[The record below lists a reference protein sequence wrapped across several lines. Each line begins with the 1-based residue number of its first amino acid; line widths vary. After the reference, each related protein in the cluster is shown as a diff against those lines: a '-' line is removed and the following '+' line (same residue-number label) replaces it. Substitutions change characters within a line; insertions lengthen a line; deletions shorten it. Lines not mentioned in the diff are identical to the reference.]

1 MLNNQLRSFAVLLAP
16 LCMVS
21 VPAFAT
27 NGYFTHGVGTHSK
40 SMAGAGD
47 AMPRMAI
54 DIANNPAAGILIGDQ
69 LDLGLAIFSPR
80 RSYET
85 TASQLNGQ
93 FGSFSLNTAGE
104 VDSDNEWFPIPYIA
118 KNWKLD
124 ERQAVTVAF
133 YGRGGMNTDYTAG
146 SATFDPDGPGPA
158 PVSEFPGVYGGG
170 ITGVN
175 LNQAFLEVSYSF
187 MATDNIAIGIAPIVA
202 YQVFSAEGLGSFA
215 PYTRT
220 FAASGGTEFPQY
232 LTNNGTDNSFGYGLK
247 AGVTWRPM
255 DSISLFAAYQTE
267 MAMDEFDEYRD
278 LFAEQ
283 GGFDIPANA
292 RVGVS
297 FLATDNVKL
306 HFDIEYI
313 DYSGVASVGN
323 PLTNVG
329 GCPSAGLGGT
339 DIESCLGGDRG
350 FGFGWDDVTVYQFGA
365 EWVPQ
370 SLDGITLRAGYNYG
384 AQPISADNAAINIL
398 APATVEQHFTFGICK
413 ERDNGDHM
421 SLAFMYAPAEE
432 VTGPNLFDPTQTV
445 TFGMDQF
452 EIEFAYSFK

>member
-1 MLNNQLRSFAVLLAP
+1 MKQRNAIAMAVGLLAIGA
-16 LCMVS
+16 M
-21 VPAFAT
+21 PAAAT

-54 DIANNPAAGILIGDQ
+54 DIANNPAAGVLIGDQ
-69 LDLGLAIFSPR
+69 MDLGLAIFSPR

-85 TASQLNGQ
+85 SASQLNGQ
-93 FGSFSLNTAGE
+93 FGAFSLNTPGE
-104 VDSDNEWFPIPYIA
+104 VDSDNEYFPIPYIA
-118 KNWKLD
+118 KNWKLAED
-124 ERQAVTVAF
+124 RAVTVAF
-133 YGRGGMNTDYTAG
+133 YGRGGMNTDYTSG

-158 PVSEFPGVYGGG
+158 PAMEFPGVYGGG
-170 ITGVN
+170 TTGVN

-187 MATDNIAIGIAPIVA
+187 MATDNIAIGISPIFA
-202 YQVFSAEGLGSFA
+202 YQLFSAEGLGSFA

-220 FAASGGTEFPQY
+220 FAASGGTAFPQN
-232 LTNNGTDNSFGYGLK
+232 LTNKGADDSFGYGLK
-247 AGVTWRPM
+247 AGITWRPV
-255 DSISLFAAYQTE
+255 DKVSLFAAYQTK
-267 MAMDEFDEYRD
+267 MDMGEFSEYSD

-283 GGFDIPANA
+283 GGFDIPANG
-292 RVGVS
+292 RLGVS
-297 FLATDNVKL
+297 FLATDRLKL
-306 HFDIEYI
+306 HFDVEFI

-323 PLTNVG
+323 SLTNVG
-329 GCPSAGLGGT
+329 GCPSAGLGGA

-350 FGFGWDDVTVYQFGA
+350 FGFGWDDVTIYQFGA
-365 EWVPQ
+365 EWVPEGM
-370 SLDGITLRAGYNYG
+370 DGITLRAGYNYG
-384 AQPISADNAAINIL
+384 EQPIADQDAAINIL
-398 APATVEQHFTFGICK
+398 APATVEEHFTFGICK

-421 SLAFMYAPAEE
+421 SLAFMYAPSKE